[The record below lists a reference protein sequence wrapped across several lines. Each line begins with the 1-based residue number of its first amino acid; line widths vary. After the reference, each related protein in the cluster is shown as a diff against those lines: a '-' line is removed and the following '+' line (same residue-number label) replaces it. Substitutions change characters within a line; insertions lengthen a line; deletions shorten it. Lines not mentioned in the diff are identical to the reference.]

1 MSQRGNRSVSMCVA
15 MLMAF
20 CLIPGMAGAQSTV
33 VLDAPLTESID
44 TAIQGGASANTNF
57 NGKPLMTRASD
68 NLDYRRRS
76 LLKFDTDGRVPAK
89 AVIQSAKMT
98 VTVKGGNT
106 ETRRLSAYRV
116 VNSFD
121 EATATWRM
129 RNGGT
134 AWVTNGGDLG
144 AKYAEATVTGTPG
157 SKVTFDVTK
166 LVQEVVNGSGSR
178 WTRIALVDL
187 GASTNLSYREYYPSE
202 SDPSV
207 RPTLTVVYG
216 GSSTSTPPPSTT
228 PPPSATPTPSDSTS
242 TLRVLQWNVQKGRR
256 YDGVYDPDRQ
266 ATLMASYKPD
276 VISLNEVDNST
287 LATTYAN
294 LLKAKT
300 GVTWAWYYDNRG
312 NLLLTRLSQ
321 PSESICVVNTSVGR
335 KATHVGVV
343 RNGRTINVWSAHLD
357 VSSSSVRVAE
367 TQTLRSCEKGWAE
380 ARIAAG
386 DFNMQP
392 FTAEYYSMTAEH
404 SDAWLAAPTKL
415 NYPGNC
421 DGCTRNSR
429 IDYVFTSKGAA
440 SWLVLKSAQIFDTR
454 NSSGV
459 MASDHKPM
467 LVTYEVR

>member
-1 MSQRGNRSVSMCVA
+1 MSQRGNRSVSTCVA
-15 MLMAF
+15 TLMAI
-20 CLIPGMAGAQSTV
+20 CLIPGLAGAQTTV
-33 VLDAPLTESID
+33 ILDAPLTESVD

-76 LLKFDTDGRVPAK
+76 LLKFDTDRRVPAK
-89 AVIQSAKMT
+89 AVIQSAKLT

-106 ETRRLSAYRV
+106 ETRRLGAYRV

-129 RNGGT
+129 RYSGV

-202 SDPSV
+202 SSDPSV
-207 RPTLTVVYG
+207 RPTLTVAYG
-216 GSSTSTPPPSTT
+216 GSSTSAPPSSSTPP
-228 PPPSATPTPSDSTS
+228 PSDSTS
-242 TLRVLQWNVQKGRR
+242 TLRVLHWNIQKGRR

-276 VISLNEVDNST
+276 VISLNEVDTST
-287 LATTYAN
+287 LATTYVN

-321 PSESICVVNTSVGR
+321 PSESICVVNTGVGR

-357 VSSSSVRVAE
+357 VSSGSVRVAE
-367 TQTLRSCEKGWAE
+367 TQALRTCEKGWAE

-392 FTAEYYSMTAEH
+392 FTTEYYSMAVEH
-404 SDAWLAAPTKL
+404 TDAWLAAPTKI

-429 IDYVFTSKGAA
+429 IDYVFTSKGA

-454 NSSGV
+454 SSSGV
-459 MASDHKPM
+459 MASDHKPL
-467 LVTYEVR
+467 LVTYDVK

>member
-1 MSQRGNRSVSMCVA
+1 MSQRGNRRVSTCVA
-15 MLMAF
+15 MLIAM
-20 CLIPGMAGAQSTV
+20 CTCMTVPGLAGAQTTV
-33 VLDAPLTESID
+33 VLDAPLTESVD
-44 TAIQGGASANTNF
+44 TAIQGGASANVNF

-68 NLDYRRRS
+68 NADYRRRS

-89 AVIQSAKMT
+89 AVIQSAKLT

-106 ETRRLSAYRV
+106 ETRRLGAYQL

-121 EATATWRM
+121 EATATWKVRSS
-129 RNGGT
+129 GT
-134 AWVTNGGDLG
+134 AWVTSGGDLG
-144 AKYAEATVTGTPG
+144 AKYAEASVTGTPG
-157 SKVTFDVTK
+157 SKVTFDVTR
-166 LVQEVVNGSGSR
+166 LVQEVVNSSGSR
-178 WTRIALVDL
+178 WTRVALVDL

-202 SDPSV
+202 SSDPSV

-216 GSSTSTPPPSTT
+216 GTSTAPAPAPTT
-228 PPPSATPTPSDSTS
+228 SGSTS
-242 TLRVLQWNVQKGRR
+242 TLRLLHWNSHHAGQRT
-256 YDGVYDPDRQ
+256 DGVYDTNGFVDWLVKMNPH
-266 ATLMASYKPD
+266 
-276 VISLNEVDNST
+276 VISLNEVDN
-287 LATTYAN
+287 LDQATRVAT
-294 LLKAKT
+294 LLKSKT
-300 GVTWAWYYDNRG
+300 GVTWNWFYDDRG
-312 NLLLTRLSQ
+312 NQLLTKLSQ

-335 KATHVGVV
+335 KATHIGVV
-343 RNGRTINVWSAHLD
+343 INGRSINVWSAHLD
-357 VSSSSVRVAE
+357 VYSGATRLAE
-367 TQTLRSCEKGWAE
+367 TTVLRTCEKGWAE

-392 FTAEYYSMTAEH
+392 FTAEYYSMTVDH
-404 SDAWLAAPTKL
+404 NDAWLAAPTKL

-429 IDYVFTSKGAA
+429 IDFVFSSKGAA